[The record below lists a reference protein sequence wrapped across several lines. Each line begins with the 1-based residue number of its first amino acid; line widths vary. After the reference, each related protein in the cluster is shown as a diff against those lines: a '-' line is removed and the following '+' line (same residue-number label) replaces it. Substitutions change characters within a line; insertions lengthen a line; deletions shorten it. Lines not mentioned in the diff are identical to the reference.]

1 MIDPVSKLLENK
13 QLAIDNCA
21 EVTWNSD
28 ASVARESPG
37 WTVMGTQ
44 PVGGGQVVGG
54 GTVALGM
61 NRVCV
66 GRTIGWGVGELKTGT
81 GADVS
86 VGVGGISGT

>member
-1 MIDPVSKLLENK
+1 MIEPVGRVLENR

-21 EVTWNSD
+21 EVIRYSE
-28 ASVARESPG
+28 ASIARLSPG

-61 NRVCV
+61 NRV
-66 GRTIGWGVGELKTGT
+66 
-81 GADVS
+81 
-86 VGVGGISGT
+86 